1 MQPLF
6 SSIFLIFITLSCF
19 SGSGEG
25 KQIRII
31 ENRTDSVQNPIILPT
46 SDSIKPKKLKDYE
59 NLIFLKVEKLAA
71 ASGTKSVLFNTNST
85 RLYAMNLEGM
95 SVYEFSQPTRKIVRE
110 FKFKPTTGTGWNYSL
125 DKPIVSFQEKP
136 VEACFTNNDKILWV
150 SLHNA
155 GGIVPIFIDS
165 IQEHKKQ
172 TAVENTKL
180 IYLIDKVADKKD
192 SFRVPLIKTGSTPKI
207 ISRTADSK
215 NILVSNWHSETISVL
230 AVNENEYPYGKVIK
244 DIRVTTIPRGIAVD
258 DSSGK
263 SYVAQMGGSEL
274 TVIDNKTWE
283 KDSASIQVASNPRH
297 VVMDNRQRLF
307 VSYNKSATV
316 ACIDAATGKTLFKTK
331 TNAQPRTIIL
341 SKNHK
346 FLFATCY
353 SGDAIDVFKIHDD
366 HFEKIYSLECKG
378 KPVGVDIYEDDDKLE
393 AWVCAY
399 TKGTINIYTFTKK

>member
-1 MQPLF
+1 MQPII
-6 SSIFLIFITLSCF
+6 SSIFLSFITLSCF
-19 SGSGEG
+19 SGSGES
-25 KQIRII
+25 KPVHTIK
-31 ENRTDSVQNPIILPT
+31 NRTDSIPKPGILPP
-46 SDSIKPKKLKDYE
+46 SDSIIPKKLKDYE
-59 NLIFLKVEKLAA
+59 NLVFLKVEKLAA

-110 FKFKPTTGTGWNYSL
+110 FKFKPTQGTGWNYAL
-125 DKPIVSFQEKP
+125 DKPIVSFEEKP

-172 TAVENTKL
+172 TAIENTKL
-180 IYLIDKVADKKD
+180 IYLIDKATGKKD

-215 NILVSNWHSETISVL
+215 NILVSNWHSESISVL
-230 AVNENEYPYGKVIK
+230 SVNEKEYPYGKLIK
-244 DIRVTTIPRGIAVD
+244 DIPVTTIPRGIAVD

-274 TVIDNKTWE
+274 TVINNKTWE

-297 VVMDNRQRLF
+297 VVMDNKHRLF
-307 VSYNKSATV
+307 VSYNKLATV
-316 ACIDAATGKTLFKTK
+316 ACIDAATGKTLFSTKTK
-331 TNAQPRTIIL
+331 AQPRTIIL

-353 SGDAIDVFKIHDD
+353 SGNSIDVFKIRDD
-366 HFEKIYSLECKG
+366 HFEKLYSLECKG
-378 KPVGVDIYEDDDKLE
+378 SPVGVDIYEDDDKLE